1 MSTLTRIWWN
11 ISENSNSFDRQ
22 VLMKVCGVKGKNPIQ
37 RNIKQSDEW
46 KLFDAGKLFGDSLI
60 FVTVTISSS
69 ERINQS
75 NLGQLQ
81 TFATIFYTNQ
91 LPEQLLTSLTFL
103 VSTQSRVKKTICFSV
118 RSVCQSW
125 YYHETFTLPRIMYIG
140 CEMLKAAVPS
150 WRRLHYIHII

>member
-46 KLFDAGKLFGDSLI
+46 KLFEAGKLFGDSLI

-69 ERINQS
+69 ERKNQS

-81 TFATIFYTNQ
+81 TFATIFDTNQ
-91 LPEQLLTSLTFL
+91 LRATSD
-103 VSTQSRVKKTICFSV
+103 VSHLSCLNSVIVNKTICFSV

-125 YYHETFTLPRIMYIG
+125 YYHERFTPHNQPRLLFIKNTTKTQHHSS
-140 CEMLKAAVPS
+140 LK
-150 WRRLHYIHII
+150 